1 MWPTT
6 RAYSRIA
13 QVYDC
18 TIGVPFFLR
27 VREAFEELVRRYGIR
42 FCSAADIGCGT
53 GLFACYLNECWGVPV
68 YAVDKSPAMLCQAR
82 RNCRSAGVCFLQQD
96 VRCLTLPS
104 RVDLI
109 TANFDM
115 LNHLRTAADLRSAF
129 NRVAGNLRPGG
140 HFYFDIL
147 TSCQPLDGYRVY
159 VRNYCRV
166 RSWLQQ
172 RVRWE
177 PHRRLLHVRAV
188 LRRAGS
194 CAPVVEQI
202 TERAFSATEL
212 GKLLAGSAF
221 VIRGVHD
228 EATLRTAVDCPARII
243 VVAQKAVAGSKA
255 N

>member
-13 QVYDC
+13 PVYDC
-18 TIGVPFFLR
+18 TVGAPFFLR
-27 VREAFEELVRRYGIR
+27 VRDAFEKLTRQYGIR

-53 GLFACYLNECWGVPV
+53 GLFARYLNLCWCVPV
-68 YAVDKSPAMLCQAR
+68 YAIDKSAAMLRQAQ
-82 RNCRSAGVCFLQQD
+82 RNCPNAGVCFLQQD
-96 VRCLTLPS
+96 IRCLALPS

-109 TANFDM
+109 TANFDT
-115 LNHLRTAADLRSAF
+115 LNHLRTPQDLRRGF
-129 NRVAGNLRPGG
+129 EQVAANLRPCG

-147 TSCQPLDGYRVY
+147 TPCQPLDGYRVY
-159 VRNYCRV
+159 VRDYCRV

-177 PHRRLLHVRAV
+177 PHRRLLRVRAV

-212 GKLLAGSAF
+212 GKLLAGSGF

-243 VVAQKAVAGSKA
+243 VVAQKAPGRLKS